1 MRFIDAAA
9 VHRALDY
16 PSLVEALREGHRR
29 GVDAVDRLLLEQPSI
44 RNGTDHFLVWPAWQP
59 GEALGIKLVT
69 VFPGNRA
76 PADPPSIQA
85 VYVLFDGSDGRP
97 LAVLDGTALTLRKTA
112 ADSALGADYLARR
125 DAAVLLMVG
134 AGSQAPYLV
143 AAHLAVRPSLRRVLV
158 WNRTASKARDLAA
171 LLARQGIAAGPAED
185 LARAAGEADVI
196 SCATMATAPLI
207 RGEWLK
213 PGCHLDLVGG
223 YTNSMR
229 EADDAAVRRA
239 SVFVDSR
246 RFTIGQ
252 CGDITRAMESGA
264 LARDGVRADL
274 FELARGEHPGR
285 RDAGEITLFKNA
297 GGAHLDLMAAR
308 LAVARADAGTAD
320 NSLKTG
326 KD

>member
-1 MRFIDAAA
+1 MRFIDAEA

-16 PSLVEALREGHRR
+16 PSLVAALREGHRR
-29 GVDAVDRLLLEQPSI
+29 GVDAIERLLLGQPS
-44 RNGTDHFLVWPAWQP
+44 REGDTDHFLVWPAWQR

-76 PADPPSIQA
+76 PAGPPSIQA
-85 VYVLFDGSDGRP
+85 VYVLFDGGDGRP

-125 DAAVLLMVG
+125 DVAVLLMVG
-134 AGSQAPYLV
+134 AGNQAPYLV
-143 AAHLAVRPSLRRVLV
+143 AAHLAVRPSLRRVLI

-171 LLARQGIAAGPAED
+171 LLARQGIAAAPAEN

-196 SCATMATAPLI
+196 SCATMATAPLVS
-207 RGEWLK
+207 GEWLK

-252 CGDITRAMESGA
+252 CGDITQPMESGA
-264 LARDGVRADL
+264 LAADGVRADL

-285 RDAGEITLFKNA
+285 RDDGEITLFKNA

-308 LAVARADAGTAD
+308 LAFARARGGGLDKT
-320 NSLKTG
+320 LKRG